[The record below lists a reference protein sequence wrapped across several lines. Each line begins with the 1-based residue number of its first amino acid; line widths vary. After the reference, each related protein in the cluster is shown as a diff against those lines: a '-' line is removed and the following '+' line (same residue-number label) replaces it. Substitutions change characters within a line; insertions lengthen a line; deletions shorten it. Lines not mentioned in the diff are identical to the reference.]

1 MNTSFNIAARPLF
14 YVFCAA
20 WLMALPIGASAQY
33 ITPASN
39 LVIENIPPIS
49 IELVKKVEAYTEF
62 KASSIVAWH
71 PKDGSVL
78 IRSRLANTQQLQIVK
93 SPGAK
98 PEPLTDFP
106 DAVSGATFQPKKGEY
121 LLFEKA
127 TDGDEIFRIYRLD
140 LAGHSVGIGSGK
152 NMSHAITAISPVG
165 ERASA
170 PAWNRQGDRVV
181 FTTVT
186 VDKNNPATR
195 VAGEDSAARVATT
208 KLYVVDPLK
217 PESAKIITTFEGGR
231 VSNVRFV
238 RNDKALAYLEYI
250 SAAESHLW
258 TMDIA
263 SGKKHRL
270 TPEPKA
276 GDTPVA
282 YSSARFSR
290 DGKGFYTT
298 SDRGSEFRHLVYI
311 DLVTGKEAVL
321 TAHLP
326 HDVSDFA
333 ISSMANRIA
342 FTTNEDGSSVLR
354 FLDLASG
361 KELPRPA
368 LLAGEISGLR
378 WKSGGNEEDGAVE
391 STTEKIVVEKSA
403 INIENKPAT
412 EIKTQ
417 SELAFNLASARSP
430 GEVYTF
436 NLDTIKM
443 TRWTN
448 GAMPG
453 INPLDFV
460 DPKLIRWKSF
470 DGLMI
475 SGFLY
480 QPDAKKFTGKRP
492 VIINIHGGPESQAHP
507 GFIARNNY
515 MVNEMGLAIIY
526 PNVRGSSGFGKT
538 FLAMD
543 NGMKRED
550 SVKDIGAL
558 LEWIKSQPEFDA
570 DKILVMGGSYGGY
583 MSLAVATH
591 YADKIAAS
599 IDTVGISDFVTF
611 LTNTESYRRDLRRAE
626 YGDERNPE
634 MRKFLETIS
643 PLTNAHKIMK
653 PLFVVQGRNDPR
665 VPYTEALQIVEKVK
679 KQNVP
684 VWFLMAID
692 EGHGFAKK
700 SNQDFLFYAQIK
712 FMEQML
718 LN

>member
-1 MNTSFNIAARPLF
+1 MITSFNAVARPFF
-14 YVFCAA
+14 YASCAA
-20 WLMALPIGASAQY
+20 WLLALPIGASAQY
-33 ITPASN
+33 LTPASN
-39 LVIENIPPIS
+39 LVVENIPPIS
-49 IELVKKVEAYTEF
+49 AELVKKVEAYTEF
-62 KASSIVAWH
+62 KSSSIVAWH
-71 PKDGSVL
+71 PKNGSVL
-78 IRSRLANTQQLQIVK
+78 IRSRLGNTPQLQIIK

-106 DAVSGATFQPKKGEY
+106 DAVSGATFQPKNGGY

-127 TDGDEIFRIYRLD
+127 ADGDEIFRIYRLD
-140 LAGHSVGIGSGK
+140 LADASIAADKK
-152 NMSHAITAISPVG
+152 NSESTSNTITAISPAG

-170 PAWNRQGDRVV
+170 PAWNRKGDRIV

-186 VDKNNPATR
+186 VDKNNPAAR
-195 VAGEDSAARVATT
+195 AAAVDSAARVATT
-208 KLYVVDPLK
+208 KLYMVDPLK
-217 PESAKIITTFEGGR
+217 PETAKIIASFEGGR
-231 VSNVRFV
+231 VSNFRFA
-238 RNDKALAYLEYI
+238 RNDKALTYLEYI
-250 SAAESHLW
+250 SANESHLW
-258 TMDIA
+258 IMDVA

-276 GDTPVA
+276 GDAPVA

-298 SDRGSEFRHLVYI
+298 SDRDSEFRRLVLI
-311 DLVTGKEAVL
+311 DLITSKEAVL
-321 TAHLP
+321 TGHLP
-326 HDVSDFA
+326 YDVNDFA
-333 ISSMANRIA
+333 ISYQANRIA
-342 FTTNEDGSSVLR
+342 FTTNEEGSSVLR

-378 WKSGGNEEDGAVE
+378 WKSSGNEEGGAE
-391 STTEKIVVEKSA
+391 EDVVEKSA
-403 INIENKPAT
+403 THSANKADAD
-412 EIKTQ
+412 IKTQ
-417 SELAFNLASARSP
+417 SELAFNLSSARSP

-436 NLDTIKM
+436 NLSTIKM

-448 GAMPG
+448 GSIPG
-453 INPLDFV
+453 LSPLDFV
-460 DPKLIRWKSF
+460 DPKLVRWKSF

-480 QPDAKKFTGKRP
+480 QPDEKKFPGKRP
-492 VIINIHGGPESQAHP
+492 VIINIHGGPEGQARP

-515 MVNEMGLAIIY
+515 LVNEMGLAIIY

-543 NGMKRED
+543 NGVKRED

-558 LEWIKSQPEFDA
+558 LTWIKSQPQLDA
-570 DKILVMGGSYGGY
+570 NKILVMGGSYGGY

-591 YADKIAAS
+591 YADQIAGS
-599 IDTVGISDFVTF
+599 IDTVGISNFVTF

-634 MRKFLETIS
+634 MRKFLEAIS
-643 PLTNAHKIMK
+643 PLTNAHKISK

-679 KQNVP
+679 KQAVP
-684 VWFLMAID
+684 VWFLMAND

-700 SNQDFLFYAQIK
+700 SNQDFLFYAQVK
-712 FMEQML
+712 FMEMTL